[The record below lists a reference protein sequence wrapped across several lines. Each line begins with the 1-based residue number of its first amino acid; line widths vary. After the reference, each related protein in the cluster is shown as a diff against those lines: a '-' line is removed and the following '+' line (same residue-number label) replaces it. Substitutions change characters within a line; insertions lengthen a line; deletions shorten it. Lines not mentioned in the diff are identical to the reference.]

1 MFPTTF
7 RTIIAATTLCI
18 FGCTESKYKH
28 QSNEEIMRALLEN
41 KQVSEEGYYKKNSNL
56 YFLVKVDND
65 FEKAGHRR
73 LESNNQIGNGL
84 LKYARSQ
91 CNGLDTIK
99 LNVSGMLRFY
109 SGVKNNIYIEI
120 WKLPLEQVDIH
131 IKKICQS

>member
-1 MFPTTF
+1 
-7 RTIIAATTLCI
+7 
-18 FGCTESKYKH
+18 
-28 QSNEEIMRALLEN
+28 MRALLEN

-65 FEKAGHRR
+65 FGKAGHRR